1 MLIIIFLYI
10 SIVLCKNN
18 IINMNEKDIFKLV
31 GYVVASDYRS
41 KIIKCIGT
49 DIKIPSV
56 IAEDVGLRT
65 NHVSNVLKDLK
76 NEGIVI
82 CLNED
87 AKKGRLYKN
96 TELGLEILK
105 YL

>member
-1 MLIIIFLYI
+1 MNNDEIF
-10 SIVLCKNN
+10 
-18 IINMNEKDIFKLV
+18 DLV
-31 GYVVASDYRS
+31 GYVMASEYRT
-41 KIIKCIGT
+41 KILKSIG
-49 DIKIPSV
+49 DSIKIPSA
-56 IAEDVGLRT
+56 IAEEIGLRT

-76 NEGIVI
+76 DKNLVV

-96 TELGLEILK
+96 IEYGLEILK